1 MVEIQKFHNFD
12 QACQDLVSGSMPFG
26 RGRRHEFVFL
36 RFGFGRGERKR
47 PCPRRVRRS
56 RLAGGWD
63 DPVAKTPLATDRACE
78 GGETRRLV
86 EGMGMT
92 PVVPPKSNRKTDR
105 ETCKFRNEIE
115 QLFRKLKGCR
125 RIFTQF
131 DKLDVTFAGFLNF
144 ARAVELIYDLA

>member
-1 MVEIQKFHNFD
+1 MVEIQKFCNFD
-12 QACQDLVSGSMPFG
+12 QACQDLVSGSMPLG
-26 RGRRHEFVFL
+26 RVW
-36 RFGFGRGERKR
+36 R
-47 PCPRRVRRS
+47 PRP
-56 RLAGGWD
+56 AGGWD
-63 DPVAKTPLATDRACE
+63 GPVAKTPLAMDRACE

-115 QLFRKLKGCR
+115 RLFRRLKGCR
-125 RIFTQF
+125 RIFTQLE
-131 DKLDVTFAGFLNF
+131 KLDVTFAGFLDF